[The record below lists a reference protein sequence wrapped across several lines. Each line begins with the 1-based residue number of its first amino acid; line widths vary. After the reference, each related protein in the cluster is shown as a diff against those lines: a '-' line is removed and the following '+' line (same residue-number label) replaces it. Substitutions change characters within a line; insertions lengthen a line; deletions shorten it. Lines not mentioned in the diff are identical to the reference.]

1 MAGTDRILIDTSALY
16 AIRSA
21 SDLFHNRASSTYRRF
36 ADINVEFWTTSYAL
50 VETVALLHRRLGF
63 EAVEDFSRWR
73 HDSDIQLLWVN
84 SRMHDAAWERF
95 MAYRGQ
101 GLSLVDCTIAVAS
114 LEMGAPVFTFDG
126 DFASE
131 GFLVVPR

>member
-21 SDLFHNRASSTYRRF
+21 SDLFHDRASSTYRRF
-36 ADINVEFWTTSYAL
+36 VDVNAEFWTTSYAL
-50 VETVALLHRRLGF
+50 VETVALLHNRLGF
-63 EAVEDFSRWR
+63 QAVEEFSRWR
-73 HDSDIQLLWVN
+73 HDSDIQLLWVD
-84 SRMHDAAWERF
+84 SRMHEVAWERF
-95 MAYRGQ
+95 MACRGQ
-101 GLSLVDCTIAVAS
+101 GLSLVDWTIAIAS
-114 LEMGAPVFTFDG
+114 LELSAPVFTFDG

>member
-1 MAGTDRILIDTSALY
+1 MARTDRVVIDTSALY
-16 AIRSA
+16 ALRSA
-21 SDLFHNRASSTYRRF
+21 SDLFHTRASAAYRRF
-36 ADINVEFWTTSYAL
+36 ADAEAEFWTTSYVL
-50 VETVALLHRRLGF
+50 VETIALLHRRLGF
-63 EAVEDFSRWR
+63 DAVSDFSEWC
-73 HDSDIQLLWVN
+73 HDAEIQMLWID

-95 MAYRGQ
+95 QTYRG

-114 LEMGAPVFTFDG
+114 LNMDAPVFTFDG

>member
-16 AIRSA
+16 AIRSS
-21 SDLFHNRASSTYRRF
+21 SDLFHDRARTTYRRF
-36 ADINVEFWTTSYAL
+36 VDANVEFWTTSYAL
-50 VETVALLHRRLGF
+50 VEAVALLHRRLGF
-63 EAVEDFSRWR
+63 EAVEEFSRWR
-73 HDSDIQLLWVN
+73 HDSDIQLLWVT
-84 SRMHDAAWERF
+84 SSMHDAAWERF
-95 MAYRGQ
+95 MAHRGQ
-101 GLSLVDCTIAVAS
+101 ALSFVDWTIAVAS